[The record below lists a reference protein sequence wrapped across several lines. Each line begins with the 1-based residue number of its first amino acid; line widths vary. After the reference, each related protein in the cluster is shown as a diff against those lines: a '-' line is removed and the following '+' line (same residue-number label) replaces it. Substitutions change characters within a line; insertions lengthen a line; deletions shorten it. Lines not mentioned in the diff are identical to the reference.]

1 MSNSLFLHRNNFNH
15 AIDWDNSKVLLN
27 CNNVTRKNIIE
38 FAVIKYQQNLMN
50 VSQGLYELDDLIVSQ
65 IFKLVSV

>member
-1 MSNSLFLHRNNFNH
+1 MQSTCTTRKIKQHKYIIRREQLMSNSLFLHRNNFNH

-27 CNNVTRKNIIE
+27 
-38 FAVIKYQQNLMN
+38 
-50 VSQGLYELDDLIVSQ
+50 LIVSQ